1 VDQIR
6 PFANFFTFDRPL
18 IRNIATTSS
27 LWNKGGDTRGQTERS
42 HFLYHISVSF
52 DSFLLSCVVSHFNL
66 FFTMGFRSFRSF
78 FAMSTLSTCLL
89 GQLITGLLGSLG
101 LGCSPPEQAL
111 LACKAISDL
120 DVPTLIWPVS
130 DLNPDYTYAKD
141 HYWNNA
147 NAQFTPACVV
157 LPTCATHVSHAVQV
171 LSQYSDVN
179 FAVKSGGHNANVGFS
194 STDGGVL
201 IYFKNM
207 NQTTLSWDELM
218 ADVQPGA
225 RWENAIQALE
235 PYSRTVV
242 GGRVGM

>member
-1 VDQIR
+1 MV
-6 PFANFFTFDRPL
+6 L
-18 IRNIATTSS
+18 
-27 LWNKGGDTRGQTERS
+27 
-42 HFLYHISVSF
+42 
-52 DSFLLSCVVSHFNL
+52 
-66 FFTMGFRSFRSF
+66 RSFRSF

-120 DVPTLIWPVS
+120 DVPTLVWPAS
-130 DLNPDYTYAKD
+130 DLNPDYTYAKN

-147 NAQFTPACVV
+147 NAQLTPACVV
-157 LPTCATHVSHAVQV
+157 LPTCATHVSQAVQV
-171 LSQYSDVN
+171 LLQYPDVS
-179 FAVKSGGHNANVGFS
+179 FAVKSGGHNANIGFS

-207 NQTTLSWDELM
+207 NQTTLSWDEST

-225 RWENAIQALE
+225 RLENTIRELE
-235 PYSRTVV
+235 PYNRTVV
-242 GGRVGM
+242 AGRVGMCINRSTSLRRLLTERLR